1 MKGKIVFS
9 VILIATCMALFAKHS
24 DDYLTDLYHLAI
36 FYPQKQAFFS
46 HFGQI
51 ANPVYGCKSAL

>member
-1 MKGKIVFS
+1 MEI
-9 VILIATCMALFAKHS
+9 
-24 DDYLTDLYHLAI
+24 LTDLYHLAI

-51 ANPVYGCKSAL
+51 ANPVYGCNSAL